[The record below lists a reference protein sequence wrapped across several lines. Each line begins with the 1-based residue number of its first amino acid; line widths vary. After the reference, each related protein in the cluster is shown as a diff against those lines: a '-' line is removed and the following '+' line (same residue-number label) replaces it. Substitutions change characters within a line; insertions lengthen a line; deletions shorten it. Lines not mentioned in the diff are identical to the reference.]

1 MEPTD
6 SAPTPPSTSIE
17 PPPAASG
24 ASPELRVS
32 RARLWAWALG
42 AGLLAGLVSW
52 LGGEACVELIKPP
65 RHAVNS
71 HGMTLT
77 VTDRRGEAAAVAKNA
92 GLAFLLLGA
101 ALGGGL
107 GAAGG
112 LARGSRRAAVQAACA
127 GLVLGVVAAGG
138 MSLALLPAYNAYQRR
153 YPDDAARDLLLPLL
167 VHAGIW
173 SAIGAAGGLALT
185 LGLGERG
192 PLPRAVLG
200 GFLGA
205 AAGTVAYELAGA
217 FFPAARTAQFVS
229 ATWETRLMARL
240 AVTLLASAGAA
251 MGVASPPKAR
261 AAPGTRQSSGRF
273 DDPVGRVGRQVLPR
287 GDRSRRPADG
297 QPFDLIDRAQADQ

>member
-17 PPPAASG
+17 PPPVASG
-24 ASPELRVS
+24 ASPDLRVS

-42 AGLLAGLVSW
+42 AGLLAGVVSW
-52 LGGEACVELIKPP
+52 LGGEACHELIKPP
-65 RHAVNS
+65 RHTVNS
-71 HGMTLT
+71 HGMTLR
-77 VTDRRGEAAAVAKNA
+77 VTDRREEAAAVAKNA

-112 LARGSRRAAVQAACA
+112 LARGSRRAAVQATGA
-127 GLVLGVVAAGG
+127 GLVLGIVAAGG

-153 YPDDAARDLLLPLL
+153 HPDEAARDLLWPLL

-173 SAIGAAGGLALT
+173 SAAGAAGGLALA
-185 LGLGERG
+185 LGLGGRG
-192 PLPRAVLG
+192 AIPRAMLG

-205 AAGTVAYELAGA
+205 AVGTVAYELAGA
-217 FFPAARTAQFVS
+217 FFPAARTSQFVS

-240 AVTLLASAGAA
+240 AVTLLASGGAA
-251 MGVASPPKAR
+251 MRVASPPKAR
-261 AAPGTRQSSGRF
+261 AGSRHAAVSPQS
-273 DDPVGRVGRQVLPR
+273 PR
-287 GDRSRRPADG
+287 GSTIR
-297 QPFDLIDRAQADQ
+297 

>member
-17 PPPAASG
+17 PPPVTPG
-24 ASPELRVS
+24 ASPDLPVS
-32 RARLWAWALG
+32 RARLWACVLG
-42 AGLLAGLVSW
+42 AGLVAGVVSW

-65 RHAVNS
+65 RHAVNAR
-71 HGMTLT
+71 GMTLR
-77 VTDRRGEAAAVAKNA
+77 VSDRRGEAAAVAKNA
-92 GLAFLLLGA
+92 GLAFLILGA

-112 LARGSRRAAVQAACA
+112 LARGSRPAALRATWA
-127 GLVLGVVAAGG
+127 GLVLGIVAAGV

-153 YPDDAARDLLLPLL
+153 YPDEAAHDLLLPLL
-167 VHAGIW
+167 VHAAIW
-173 SAIGAAGGLALT
+173 SAVGAAGGLALA
-185 LGLGERG
+185 LGLGGRG
-192 PLPRAVLG
+192 PIPRAVQG

-205 AAGTVAYELAGA
+205 VVGTVAYELAGA

-251 MGVASPPKAR
+251 IGVTTPPKPR
-261 AAPGTRQSSGRF
+261 PAPGTSQSS
-273 DDPVGRVGRQVLPR
+273 R
-287 GDRSRRPADG
+287 GSTIR
-297 QPFDLIDRAQADQ
+297 